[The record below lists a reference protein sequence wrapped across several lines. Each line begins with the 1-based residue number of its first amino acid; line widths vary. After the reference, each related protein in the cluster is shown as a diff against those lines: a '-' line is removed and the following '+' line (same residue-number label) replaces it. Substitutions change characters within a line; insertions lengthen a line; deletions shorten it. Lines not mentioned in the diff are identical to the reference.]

1 MTSIFGK
8 NNIMRLLI
16 ATVAAAVMLG
26 ACKEEQTYAEQ
37 KKAERR
43 AITSFLSNGTVVLD
57 RDLGDTVLYVKPINP
72 ISETKFYEQDS
83 TTDVSRNEYVLFT
96 STGIYM
102 QIVRKGVGNK
112 LQHGETAR
120 LLCRYKEYNIIGDS
134 LQTRNDNAYYIG
146 MLDEMNVSNSYGTL
160 TGTFIQGMMKLNY
173 KSVNVPEG
181 WLMPLRYV
189 NIGRQLAADE
199 EIAKVRLIVPHSTGQ
214 SDAVNKV
221 YPCFYEI
228 TYQRSR

>member
-16 ATVAAAVMLG
+16 ATVATAVMLG

>member
-1 MTSIFGK
+1 
-8 NNIMRLLI
+8 
-16 ATVAAAVMLG
+16 MLG

>member
-1 MTSIFGK
+1 MIAIAG
-8 NNIMRLLI
+8 LLES
-16 ATVAAAVMLG
+16 
-26 ACKEEQTYAEQ
+26 CKEEQTYAEQ
-37 KKAERR
+37 KKAEYR
-43 AITSFLSNGTVVLD
+43 AISSFLSNGITVLD
-57 RDLGDTVLYVKPINP
+57 RELGDTILHVAPINP
-72 ISETKFYEQDS
+72 ISESKFYEQDS
-83 TTDVSRNEYVLFT
+83 TTDVSRNEYVLFAG
-96 STGIYM
+96 TGIYM

-120 LLCRYKEYNIIGDS
+120 LLCRYKEFNIMGDS

-146 MLDEMNVSNSYGTL
+146 MLDEMNVSNTYGTL

-173 KSVNVPEG
+173 NSVNVPEG
-181 WLMPLRYV
+181 WLVPLRFI
-189 NIGRQLAADE
+189 NIGRQIEEDE

-214 SDAVNKV
+214 SDAVNRV